1 MKGQKS
7 EKDVKKNESKAEIAD
22 SRSES
27 GELLF
32 ISEIETPIIPTMFL
46 ELT

>member
-1 MKGQKS
+1 M
-7 EKDVKKNESKAEIAD
+7 KKNETKAEVAD

-32 ISEIETPIIPTMFL
+32 IPEIETPIIPTVFL